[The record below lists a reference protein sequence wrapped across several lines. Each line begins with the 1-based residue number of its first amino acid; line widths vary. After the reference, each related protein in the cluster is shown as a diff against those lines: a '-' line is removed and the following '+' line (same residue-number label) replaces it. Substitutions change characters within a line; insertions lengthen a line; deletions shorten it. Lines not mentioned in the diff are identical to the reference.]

1 MERNLTTMHIVYF
14 LVTFLPIIVSS
25 WASPFLRGRFLVRVR
40 VFVRVCV
47 DAFLYECVFSCVFAC
62 FRANLR
68 GLVRDFFLACFLFF
82 FYKFPAQGPKTQ
94 VAGQKK
100 KRMNIRRPALNK
112 PASL

>member
-47 DAFLYECVFSCVFAC
+47 FSCVFAC
-62 FRANLR
+62 FRACLR
-68 GLVRDFFLACFLFF
+68 GRVRVFF
-82 FYKFPAQGPKTQ
+82 FSFINSQP
-94 VAGQKK
+94 
-100 KRMNIRRPALNK
+100 RPEK
-112 PASL
+112 SE